1 MELFIFVRMGG
12 NRDDIKVS
20 LLADNNLGINVY
32 LMLSRFDASQAR
44 CFLDGDRHRL
54 LAVIEASFGTTSPLN
69 TVIRGIFNEK
79 LGVVA
84 PPRNSTLR
92 RQSNVW
98 SAKRLTK
105 GGSSAEAVRV

>member
-20 LLADNNLGINVY
+20 LLADDDLA
-32 LMLSRFDASQAR
+32 LALSRCDASQAR

-54 LAVIEASFGTTSPLN
+54 LAVIEASFGTTSP
-69 TVIRGIFNEK
+69 FNAVCPRNLQREARRR
-79 LGVVA
+79 A

-92 RQSNVW
+92 RQSGRVERQ
-98 SAKRLTK
+98 APHQ
-105 GGSSAEAVRV
+105 GGSSAATVRV

>member
-44 CFLDGDRHRL
+44 CFLDGALQHRDPRHLQR
-54 LAVIEASFGTTSPLN
+54 EARRRVTEEQHP
-69 TVIRGIFNEK
+69 
-79 LGVVA
+79 A
-84 PPRNSTLR
+84 PVKRVE
-92 RQSNVW
+92 RQSCA
-98 SAKRLTK
+98 SP
-105 GGSSAEAVRV
+105 S

>member
-20 LLADNNLGINVY
+20 LLADDDLA
-32 LMLSRFDASQAR
+32 LALSRFDASQAR

-54 LAVIEASFGTTSPLN
+54 LAVIEASFGTTSPFN

-105 GGSSAEAVRV
+105 GGSTAEAVRV

>member
-20 LLADNNLGINVY
+20 LLADDDLA
-32 LMLSRFDASQAR
+32 LALSRFDASQAR

-54 LAVIEASFGTTSPLN
+54 LAVIEASFGTTSPFN

-105 GGSSAEAVRV
+105 GRVNLNSS

>member
-54 LAVIEASFGTTSPLN
+54 LAVIEASFGTTSPFN

-79 LGVVA
+79 LGVVS
-84 PPRNSTLR
+84 PRNSMLR
-92 RQSNVW
+92 RRSSVS
-98 SAKRLTK
+98 SAKVAPHQ
-105 GGSSAEAVRV
+105 AE